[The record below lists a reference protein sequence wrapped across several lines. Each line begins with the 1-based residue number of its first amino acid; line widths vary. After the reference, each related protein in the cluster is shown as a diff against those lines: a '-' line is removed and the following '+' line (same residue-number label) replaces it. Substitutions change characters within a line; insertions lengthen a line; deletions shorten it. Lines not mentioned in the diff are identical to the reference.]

1 MILPTV
7 REWPK
12 FGTSGEIPAPQD
24 QPEGSCRGLPGAKET
39 TPELSSSIQQ
49 LQQET
54 EAGQS
59 KVSSANCMLNPG
71 TGCIATD

>member
-1 MILPTV
+1 MVLPAV

-12 FGTSGEIPAPQD
+12 FGTSEEVSALQD

-39 TPELSSSIQQ
+39 TPELTSCIHQ

-54 EAGQS
+54 EAWQP
-59 KVSSANCMLNPG
+59 KVSMLNPG
-71 TGCIATD
+71 TGCTATD

>member
-1 MILPTV
+1 MVLPTV

-12 FGTSGEIPAPQD
+12 FGTSEEVPAPQD

-39 TPELSSSIQQ
+39 KPELTSSIQQ

-54 EAGQS
+54 EAWQP
-59 KVSSANCMLNPG
+59 KVSSAKSMLNPV